1 MTKEADGFNR
11 REFLTRTLSGVA
23 GAGILGVSSRV
34 LAQSPADAT
43 DKNSVNEI
51 LQRTLGKTGIKLPIV
66 NMGVMNAQLPA
77 LITKSYEIGVRHFDT
92 AAWYQ
97 RGRNEEMLGKAIKEL
112 GVRDEVVIATKVYIP
127 HEQRG
132 MSPEEAKETFLR
144 VADES
149 LSRLQTDHVDILHS
163 HNVTNLEYL
172 NNPGIHEALQI
183 LKEQGKT
190 RFIGFTTHTNMAQCI
205 NEAAR
210 SGFYDVISTAF
221 NYAMMDDQD
230 LLKVLKTA
238 ASKQI
243 GLIAMKTQCAQYWYR
258 QYVPESSQKHYEGRI
273 MHTAVLKW
281 ALRND
286 FITTAIPGYTNF
298 DQMGEDFS
306 VAYGLDYTPEEKSFL
321 EDRNVRLSMGVCL
334 QCNHCVSSCP
344 NSVDIPTLMRA
355 HLYAT
360 CYANPYEARDAMD
373 SIHSGK
379 GIRTCVSCKTCEA
392 TCSHNIDIARRIG
405 DLKAVYRA

>member
-1 MTKEADGFNR
+1 MTTRADGFNR
-11 REFLTRTLSGVA
+11 REFLTKTLSGVA
-23 GAGILGVSSRV
+23 GAGLLGVSSGV
-34 LAQSPADAT
+34 SAQTTEGES
-43 DKNSVNEI
+43 DKNSEKVI
-51 LQRTLGKTGIKLPIV
+51 LKRILGRTGIEFPIV

-97 RGRNEEMLGKAIKEL
+97 RGRNEEMLGNAIKEL

-127 HEQRG
+127 HDQRG
-132 MSPEEAKETFLR
+132 MPPEEAKETFLR

-149 LSRLQTDHVDILHS
+149 LKRLQTDHVDILYS
-163 HNVTNLEYL
+163 HNVMNLEYL
-172 NNPGIHEALQI
+172 NNPGIHEALQM

-190 RFIGFTTHTNMAQCI
+190 RFIGFTTHTNMTQCI
-205 NEAAR
+205 NEAAG
-210 SGFYDVISTAF
+210 SGFYDVIATAF
-221 NYAMMDDQD
+221 NYAMADDQD
-230 LLKVLKTA
+230 LLKALKTA

-258 QYVPESSQKHYEGRI
+258 QYVPESSQKHYEGNI

-281 ALRND
+281 ALRNE

-298 DQMGEDFS
+298 DQMREDFS
-306 VAYGLDYTPEEKSFL
+306 VAYGLDYTPDEKSFL

-334 QCNHCVSSCP
+334 QCNQCVSSCP

-373 SIHSGK
+373 SIHPRRDVRK
-379 GIRTCVSCKTCEA
+379 CVSCKTCGA
-392 TCSHNIDIARRIG
+392 TCSHNIDIARRIE
-405 DLKAVYRA
+405 DLKTI